1 MMIYIRSCNPD
12 HIFAGIIKPITH
24 NAKTNSRMRLVLP
37 DQSVIEVSVE
47 GRTIE
52 TILNSQSIDPLTT
65 LISREDEIIPE
76 DTIPDEDDIIK
87 VIRISHG
94 G

>member
-1 MMIYIRSCNPD
+1 
-12 HIFAGIIKPITH
+12 
-24 NAKTNSRMRLVLP
+24 
-37 DQSVIEVSVE
+37 VIEVSVD
-47 GRTIE
+47 GRSVE
-52 TILNSQSIDPLTT
+52 AILSSQGIDPLTT

>member
-1 MMIYIRSCNPD
+1 MQSLIDFLPASSNLSSNN
-12 HIFAGIIKPITH
+12 AITH
-24 NAKTNSRMRLVLP
+24 PRMRLMLP

-52 TILNSQSIDPLTT
+52 TILNSQGIDPLTT

-76 DTIPDEDDIIK
+76 DTIPDEEDVIR

>member
-1 MMIYIRSCNPD
+1 M
-12 HIFAGIIKPITH
+12 
-24 NAKTNSRMRLVLP
+24 LP
-37 DQSVIEVSVE
+37 DQSVIEVSAE

-52 TILNSQSIDPLTT
+52 TILISQGIDPLTT

-76 DTIPDEDDIIK
+76 DTIPDEEDVIR

>member
-1 MMIYIRSCNPD
+1 MKLM
-12 HIFAGIIKPITH
+12 
-24 NAKTNSRMRLVLP
+24 LP
-37 DQSVIEVSVE
+37 DQSVIEVSAE

-52 TILNSQSIDPLTT
+52 TILISQGIDPLTT

-76 DTIPDEDDIIK
+76 DTIPDEEDVIR

>member
-1 MMIYIRSCNPD
+1 MKLM
-12 HIFAGIIKPITH
+12 
-24 NAKTNSRMRLVLP
+24 LP
-37 DQSVIEVSVE
+37 DKSVIELSVQ
-47 GRTIE
+47 GRSIE
-52 TILNSQSIDPLTT
+52 TILSNQGIDPLTT

-76 DTIPDEDDIIK
+76 DTIPDEEDVIR

>member
-1 MMIYIRSCNPD
+1 MKLM
-12 HIFAGIIKPITH
+12 
-24 NAKTNSRMRLVLP
+24 LP
-37 DQSVIEVSVE
+37 DQSVIEVKVE

-52 TILNSQSIDPLTT
+52 TILNSQGIDPLTT

-76 DTIPDEDDIIK
+76 DTIPDDEDVIR
-87 VIRISHG
+87 VIRIAHG

>member
-1 MMIYIRSCNPD
+1 MKLM
-12 HIFAGIIKPITH
+12 
-24 NAKTNSRMRLVLP
+24 LP
-37 DQSVIEVSVE
+37 DQSVIEVKVE

-52 TILNSQSIDPLTT
+52 TILNSQGIDPLTT
-65 LISREDEIIPE
+65 LISQEDEIIPE
-76 DTIPDEDDIIK
+76 DTIPDEEDVIR

>member
-1 MMIYIRSCNPD
+1 
-12 HIFAGIIKPITH
+12 
-24 NAKTNSRMRLVLP
+24 
-37 DQSVIEVSVE
+37 VIEVKVE

-52 TILNSQSIDPLTT
+52 TILNSQGIDPLTT

-76 DTIPDEDDIIK
+76 DAIPDEEDVIR

>member
-1 MMIYIRSCNPD
+1 MKLM
-12 HIFAGIIKPITH
+12 
-24 NAKTNSRMRLVLP
+24 LP

-52 TILNSQSIDPLTT
+52 TILNSQGIDPLTT

-76 DTIPDEDDIIK
+76 DTIPDEEDVIR

>member
-1 MMIYIRSCNPD
+1 MKLM
-12 HIFAGIIKPITH
+12 
-24 NAKTNSRMRLVLP
+24 LP
-37 DQSVIEVSVE
+37 DQSVIEVKVE

-52 TILNSQSIDPLTT
+52 TILNSQGIDPLTT

-76 DTIPDEDDIIK
+76 DAIPDEEDVIR

>member
-1 MMIYIRSCNPD
+1 MKLM
-12 HIFAGIIKPITH
+12 
-24 NAKTNSRMRLVLP
+24 LP

-52 TILNSQSIDPLTT
+52 TILNSQGIDPLTT
-65 LISREDEIIPE
+65 LISQEDEIIPE
-76 DTIPDEDDIIK
+76 DTIPDEEDVIR

>member
-1 MMIYIRSCNPD
+1 M
-12 HIFAGIIKPITH
+12 KL
-24 NAKTNSRMRLVLP
+24 KLP
-37 DQSVIEVSVE
+37 DKSVIEVSVD
-47 GRTIE
+47 GRSAE
-52 TILNSQSIDPLTT
+52 AILSSQGIDPLTT

-76 DTIPDEDDIIK
+76 DTIPDEGDEIR

>member
-1 MMIYIRSCNPD
+1 M
-12 HIFAGIIKPITH
+12 KL
-24 NAKTNSRMRLVLP
+24 KLP
-37 DQSVIEVSVE
+37 DKSVIEVSVD
-47 GRTIE
+47 GRSIE
-52 TILNSQSIDPLTT
+52 AILSSQGIDPLTT

-76 DTIPDEDDIIK
+76 DTIPDEGDEIR

>member
-1 MMIYIRSCNPD
+1 M
-12 HIFAGIIKPITH
+12 
-24 NAKTNSRMRLVLP
+24 LP
-37 DQSVIEVSVE
+37 DKSVIELSVQ

-52 TILNSQSIDPLTT
+52 TILSNQGIDPLTT

-76 DTIPDEDDIIK
+76 DTIPDEEDVIR

>member
-1 MMIYIRSCNPD
+1 MKLM
-12 HIFAGIIKPITH
+12 
-24 NAKTNSRMRLVLP
+24 LP
-37 DQSVIEVSVE
+37 DKSVIELSVQ

-52 TILNSQSIDPLTT
+52 TILSNQGIDPLTT

-76 DTIPDEDDIIK
+76 DTIPDEEDVIR